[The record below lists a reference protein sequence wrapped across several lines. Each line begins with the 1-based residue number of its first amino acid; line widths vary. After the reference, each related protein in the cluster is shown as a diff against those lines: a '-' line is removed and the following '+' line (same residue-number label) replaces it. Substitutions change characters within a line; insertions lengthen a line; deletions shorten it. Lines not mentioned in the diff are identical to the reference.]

1 MTRIEIACIIGSYV
15 LGAIPFALIIGLAW
29 RGIDIRKF
37 GSGNVG
43 ATNIL
48 RVLGPVPGGLVFLLD
63 TGKGLAASRVAMALG
78 AGPWVVLG
86 SGLGSVAGHTAS
98 PFLGFRG
105 GKGVATSLGV
115 CIGLAPIPAL
125 LAFAI
130 WVALVA
136 IWRYVSLASI
146 VATTAMP
153 FLFVAFHSKL
163 ENLAVLIPATLL
175 ILVKHRS
182 NIRRLLNGTEP
193 QFGKSAPARDTA
205 QTAPPEETQ

>member
-1 MTRIEIACIIGSYV
+1 MMTTDIACVVGSYV
-15 LGAIPFALIIGLAW
+15 LGAIPFALIIGLVW

-48 RVLGPVPGGLVFLLD
+48 RTLGPVPGGLVFLLD
-63 TGKGLAASRVAMALG
+63 TGKGFAAIRIAMALG
-78 AGPWVVLG
+78 ASPWVVVG
-86 SGLGSVAGHTAS
+86 SGMASVVGHTAS

-115 CIGLAPIPAL
+115 CIGLGPVPAL

-130 WVALVA
+130 WIVFVA

-146 VATTAMP
+146 VAATSMP
-153 FLFVAFHSKL
+153 FLFLAFRSKI
-163 ENLAVLIPATLL
+163 EDQAVLIPAALL
-175 ILVKHRS
+175 ILIKHRT
-182 NIRRLLNGTEP
+182 NIRRLMNGTEP
-193 QFGKSAPARDTA
+193 RFGRSQPAVAGDVAQEAP
-205 QTAPPEETQ
+205 Q